1 MENKT
6 VKKRIQDIIIDIPS
20 LPAVASRV
28 LQIIAHDNSSLEELK
43 RVVVLDQSFS
53 SRLLR
58 IANSPYYRRGR
69 SIEDVTDAFIRIGF
83 TTIKALVFAASI
95 KDLCRIT
102 DETDRKLWE
111 HNMAVSV
118 GAMIIA
124 NETGTASSGEPMIH
138 GLLHDVGRVVL
149 NLTMKDKYAEVVRLA
164 GDEDITFI
172 EAEKRILGF
181 DHCDVG
187 QCVAEHWN
195 LPENIAC
202 VIANHHRDDLLDN
215 VKDIGL
221 RRTVL
226 IVKCA
231 DVMCSELGIGI
242 ADGVSLTPEEW
253 KYLKLSAPRKRES
266 ISKKI
271 EDEYPKYKDFVMGHN
286 HL

>member
-1 MENKT
+1 MDNKT

-43 RVVVLDQSFS
+43 RVVILDQSFS

-118 GAMIIA
+118 GSMIIA
-124 NETGTASSGEPMIH
+124 NETGTVSSGEPMIH

-164 GDEDITFI
+164 GDENITFI

-181 DHCDVG
+181 NHCDVG

-202 VIANHHRDDLLDN
+202 VIANHHRDDLLDK

-221 RRTVL
+221 KRTVL

-231 DVMCSELGIGI
+231 DVLCSELGIGI
-242 ADGVSLTPEEW
+242 ADGVTLTSEEW
-253 KYLKLSAPRKRES
+253 KYLKLSAPRKRDS